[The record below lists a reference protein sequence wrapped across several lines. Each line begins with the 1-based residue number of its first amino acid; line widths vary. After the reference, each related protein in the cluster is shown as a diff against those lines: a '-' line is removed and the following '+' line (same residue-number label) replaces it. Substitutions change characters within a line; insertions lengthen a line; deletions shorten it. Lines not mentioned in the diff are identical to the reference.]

1 MYRVTL
7 TCSGL
12 TEAEGAAAVD
22 DILEEFRNRPWQRN
36 VTCEWKDGFLQL
48 SGTNEVDE
56 NGLALLDEFGD
67 AISACVN
74 CSGQIHVAV
83 ESVVRV

>member
-12 TEAEGAAAVD
+12 TEIEGAAAVD
-22 DILEEFRNRPWQRN
+22 DILEEFTHRPWHTN
-36 VTCEWKDGFLQL
+36 VSCEWKDGVLRL

-56 NGLALLDEFGD
+56 TGLALLDEFGD

-74 CSGQIHVAV
+74 YAGRIHLAI
-83 ESVVRV
+83 ESVSRV